1 MNQHSRPNNER
12 RSYWRALNYFS
23 ADRTRISIL
32 IVLIALSVALGL
44 LQAWPMAILVDS
56 VLTPTPR
63 TDWIHRLFLSPL
75 PNDRLSQ
82 VIGVTL
88 IGMCLKMF
96 QDTLTLFRAM
106 LNYSIK
112 YNGTARVR
120 RELFDKLVALGLPYH
135 HSTPQGDAI
144 YRLSNDAYG
153 PFGIL
158 DTMLTTAVAAVTLVA
173 MTVVMLSRTIP
184 LTLFA
189 LSIAPVLIL
198 INLHFGR
205 KIKLRSAESKQID
218 ADLTTVIQRAMQS
231 LGLMLAFRREGY
243 ESARFNTAV
252 ERSIAASL
260 RLNWQ
265 ENLYPL
271 FVQIIFALG
280 GAVVFGYG
288 GYLVYRDQFV
298 HPIQNGLTTGDL
310 MVFMAYLGQLW
321 DPLGQVAG
329 FNARIQNFAAAAER
343 VFYVL
348 DQQPLVKEL
357 PRPAS
362 LPPKPRELKIEN
374 VSFGYS
380 REQRVLKGIDARIA
394 PGEMVA
400 FLGRSGVGKSTL
412 LNLLPRF
419 YDPLEGCVRLDGEPL
434 PVLCIADLRGHIA
447 LVSQETPVIAGTIAG
462 NIAYGRPDAAFS
474 EIVRAAEMAGAADFI
489 AELPGKYDAPVGE
502 GGFNFSGGQRQ
513 RLAIA
518 RAFLSDAPILILD
531 EPTSALDV
539 LHEQTVMES
548 LQKLRGQRTIVLVT
562 HRVVTVETCD
572 QIFVMDEGLIVE
584 TGTHMQLMTRG
595 GLYSRLLRAAS
606 PDV

>member
-1 MNQHSRPNNER
+1 
-12 RSYWRALNYFS
+12 
-23 ADRTRISIL
+23 
-32 IVLIALSVALGL
+32 
-44 LQAWPMAILVDS
+44 
-56 VLTPTPR
+56 
-63 TDWIHRLFLSPL
+63 
-75 PNDRLSQ
+75 
-82 VIGVTL
+82 
-88 IGMCLKMF
+88 
-96 QDTLTLFRAM
+96 
-106 LNYSIK
+106 
-112 YNGTARVR
+112 
-120 RELFDKLVALGLPYH
+120 
-135 HSTPQGDAI
+135 
-144 YRLSNDAYG
+144 
-153 PFGIL
+153 
-158 DTMLTTAVAAVTLVA
+158 
-173 MTVVMLSRTIP
+173 
-184 LTLFA
+184 
-189 LSIAPVLIL
+189 
-198 INLHFGR
+198 
-205 KIKLRSAESKQID
+205 
-218 ADLTTVIQRAMQS
+218 
-231 LGLMLAFRREGY
+231 
-243 ESARFNTAV
+243 
-252 ERSIAASL
+252 
-260 RLNWQ
+260 
-265 ENLYPL
+265 
-271 FVQIIFALG
+271 
-280 GAVVFGYG
+280 
-288 GYLVYRDQFV
+288 
-298 HPIQNGLTTGDL
+298 
-310 MVFMAYLGQLW
+310 
-321 DPLGQVAG
+321 
-329 FNARIQNFAAAAER
+329 
-343 VFYVL
+343 
-348 DQQPLVKEL
+348 VKEL